1 MKRKRNGSALLT
13 VILVFGIL
21 VTVGTAVMTVSLSDV
36 KLRSNE
42 SKRVQNLYESESGLE
57 NVYGI
62 FSKSVDEAIKE
73 GNEKVK
79 IEIEALNSRIVT
91 EKDKFTN
98 NETYNKDLIDDEGDV
113 KEEYIKTLLNSTFK
127 EAYKKHLINEIK
139 GVINNKNSYLI
150 GDDTSSP
157 RVSIKNLTAP
167 EVEFKKT
174 NPDSNEP
181 EELKMVISSSY
192 EKIDNNG
199 YKNLRTVETTFRI
212 FVSEYDNPYA
222 MENEKLILL
231 DNIIRGKT
239 LAINSN
245 LELQT
250 NSELNIKG
258 EAYVLGRSEAFSDST
273 GIMINGS
280 NAKLS
285 LTEAK
290 VVSKGDVR
298 IKGDS
303 SKIAGDDKST
313 LYTGSLAVE
322 NNAIKSNIDIKGSVY
337 ANNDLILNGE
347 KSNIGIGKGF
357 YGINDIRKNNAGER
371 RSNSSSIIVNAK
383 DIGEKDGSSITI
395 GENLVLLGTAY
406 IDTKPESY
414 QTGESIA
421 IKGNYKAYTA
431 ALENA
436 GKYSKDKI
444 IFDYLTPLQLA
455 SRFTDGKDLTLE
467 DKNNYFMAYLKNK
480 KDALKL
486 SGINL
491 PENIYTLGVAI
502 NNGNALDGNY
512 TIDNDTI
519 KKSVEIYE
527 NNIKEIDSI
536 NDYINYSAINST
548 LNKVS
553 NFEGLKQVI
562 YLSKEN
568 TNLEI
573 SNGNGDS
580 KDNKIYLNGTNAKG
594 VIIASGDV
602 YIDGNVNF
610 EGTIITTGKI
620 VIKDNAK
627 VTLNSNKKVVDYIV
641 ANNFN
646 YFDGIFQKNME
657 NISSNIEVDAS
668 VIVQNGLQN
677 IPKDNLI
684 KTSNWK
690 LVK

>member
-1 MKRKRNGSALLT
+1 MKRKRKGSALLT

-62 FSKSVDEAIKE
+62 FSKSVDEAIKT

-113 KEEYIKTLLNSTFK
+113 KEEYIKALLNSTFK
-127 EAYKKHLINEIK
+127 EAYKNYLINEIT

-150 GDDTSSP
+150 GDDNSSP
-157 RVSIKNLTAP
+157 RVSIKNLTAQ
-167 EVEFKKT
+167 EVAFKKT
-174 NPDSNEP
+174 NPDNNEP

-199 YKNLRTVETTFRI
+199 YKNLRTVETTFKI
-212 FVSEYDNPYA
+212 FVSEYGNPYA

-258 EAYVLGRSEAFSDST
+258 EAYVLGKSEAFSDST

-280 NAKLS
+280 NARLN

-303 SKIAGDDKST
+303 SKIIGDDKST

-337 ANNDLILNGE
+337 ANNDLILNAE

-357 YGINDIRKNNAGER
+357 YGINDIRKNSVGER

-421 IKGNYKAYTA
+421 IKGNYKAYTT
-431 ALENA
+431 ALENE
-436 GKYSKDKI
+436 GKYNKDKI
-444 IFDYLTPLQLA
+444 VFDYLTPLQLA
-455 SRFTDGKDLTLE
+455 SRFTDGKNLTLE

-480 KDALKL
+480 KGTLKL
-486 SGINL
+486 NGINL
-491 PENIYTLGVAI
+491 PENISTLGVAI
-502 NNGNALDGNY
+502 SNGNVLEGNY
-512 TIDNDTI
+512 TIDNETI
-519 KKSVEIYE
+519 KKSIEIYE
-527 NNIKEIDSI
+527 NNMKEIDSI

-553 NFEGLKQVI
+553 NFEKSKQVI
-562 YLSKEN
+562 YVSKEN
-568 TNLEI
+568 TNLQI

-627 VTLNSNKKVVDYIV
+627 VTLNSSKKVVDYIV

-657 NISSNIEVDAS
+657 NVLSNIEVDAS
-668 VIVQNGLQN
+668 VVVENGLQN

>member
-1 MKRKRNGSALLT
+1 MKRKRKGSALLT

-62 FSKSVDEAIKE
+62 FSKSVDEAIKT

-98 NETYNKDLIDDEGDV
+98 NETYNKDLINDEGDV
-113 KEEYIKTLLNSTFK
+113 KEEYIKALLNSTFK
-127 EAYKKHLINEIK
+127 EAYKNYLINEIT

-150 GDDTSSP
+150 GDDNSSP
-157 RVSIKNLTAP
+157 RVSIKNLTAQ
-167 EVEFKKT
+167 EVAFKKT
-174 NPDSNEP
+174 NPDNNEP

-199 YKNLRTVETTFRI
+199 YKNLRTVETTFKI
-212 FVSEYDNPYA
+212 FVSEYGNPYA

-258 EAYVLGRSEAFSDST
+258 EAYVLGKSEAFSDST

-280 NAKLS
+280 NARLN

-303 SKIAGDDKST
+303 SKIIGDDKST

-337 ANNDLILNGE
+337 ANNDLILNAE

-357 YGINDIRKNNAGER
+357 YGINDIRKNSVGER

-421 IKGNYKAYTA
+421 IKGNYKAYTT

-436 GKYSKDKI
+436 GKYNKDKI

-467 DKNNYFMAYLKNK
+467 DKNNYFMAYLENK
-480 KDALKL
+480 KSSLKL

-519 KKSVEIYE
+519 KRSVEIYE
-527 NNIKEIDSI
+527 NNMKEIDSI

-553 NFEGLKQVI
+553 NFEKSKQVI
-562 YLSKEN
+562 YVSKEN

-627 VTLNSNKKVVDYIV
+627 VTLNSSKKVVDYIV
-641 ANNFN
+641 ANNFK

-657 NISSNIEVDAS
+657 NVLSNIEVDAS
-668 VIVQNGLQN
+668 VVVENGLQN